1 MIWASSP
8 ENEGAEGPF
17 IVCVLWSLF
26 YLIQRIPAANPL
38 YNLMFPKVWSFFVFK
53 LRDNFPNG
61 FKPGQ
66 NGVFASAL
74 RPLVKKTFLIGK
86 NSLLQGNLIWYDGYW
101 ERT

>member
-17 IVCVLWSLF
+17 IVCVLWS
-26 YLIQRIPAANPL
+26 
-38 YNLMFPKVWSFFVFK
+38 FFVFK
-53 LRDNFPNG
+53 LLDNFLIG

-86 NSLLQGNLIWYDGYW
+86 NSLLQGNLIWYGGYW